1 MILSGNGRAL
11 RARLAMVSLL
21 ACAAAAVFWGS
32 LKAGGDHH
40 VPPTPEVGGQ
50 AMGAAAQPREIANA
64 YPPATSR
71 GLVRKDTPR
80 IETRPHDAADILK
93 QGAEA
98 TRRRIAELDSAFLA
112 VPINHAWASEHKA
125 EIDATIKSDI
135 AEVTDLIPDSYN
147 SSCRDGMCRIEAGF
161 QNSNGV
167 DSWGDFVVG
176 GLAKS
181 FPRTRS
187 LIVDDGTGSST
198 IVLYVME

>member
-1 MILSGNGRAL
+1 ML
-11 RARLAMVSLL
+11 
-21 ACAAAAVFWGS
+21 
-32 LKAGGDHH
+32 
-40 VPPTPEVGGQ
+40 
-50 AMGAAAQPREIANA
+50 ANA
-64 YPPATSR
+64 YSPTTGV
-71 GLVRKDTPR
+71 GLVQKDAR
-80 IETRPHDAADILK
+80 GIDAGPHDAADILK
-93 QGAEA
+93 LGADA

-135 AEVTDLIPDSYN
+135 AEVTNLIPDSYN

-161 QNSNGV
+161 QHSNGV

-187 LIVDDGTGSST
+187 LIVDDGSGAST